1 MLFRSDVA
9 VPVTALAALLEEIR
23 AAISAIAPSA
33 EFVGFG
39 HLAEG
44 NVHVNVLGAP
54 EAARSA
60 ITERVLDA
68 AIRLGGTVSAEHGIG
83 VAKVDW
89 LERTK
94 GADHVRALRAVKSA
108 LDPAGI
114 MNPGVLLPRRVA
126 PA

>member
-1 MLFRSDVA
+1 MRR
-9 VPVTALAALLEEIR
+9 LAALLIMLLFSLWQSVG
-23 AAISAIAPSA
+23 AQVPAPNESG
-33 EFVGFG
+33 VSMG
-39 HLAEG
+39 HL
-44 NVHVNVLGAP
+44 HLNVLPRSPAEVE
-54 EAARSA
+54 EARRRYVELA
-60 ITERVLDA
+60 ERAVS
-68 AIRLGGTVSAEHGIG
+68 LGGTVSAEHGIG